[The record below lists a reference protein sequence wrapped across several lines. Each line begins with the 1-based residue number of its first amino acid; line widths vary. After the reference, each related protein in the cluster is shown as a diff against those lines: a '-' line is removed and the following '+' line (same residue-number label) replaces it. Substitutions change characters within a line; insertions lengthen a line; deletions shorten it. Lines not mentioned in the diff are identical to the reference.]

1 MTAINVEQFH
11 FLRPEWFVLLVPF
24 AVLCWRLV
32 RRGSAAGVWQS
43 VCDEALLPYLLVH
56 RKVGRSPL
64 NLGAFVLGSLLAIV
78 ALAGPTWERLPT
90 PVFRDESAL
99 VVLLDLSRSMD
110 ATDISPSRLDR
121 AKFKIT
127 DILRQRR
134 DGQTALVVFAEE
146 PYVVTPLTNDVAT
159 IESQLPALRTDIMP
173 SQGSSG
179 ASAIEKGLELLRQA
193 GMTSGELL
201 LVTDGMGPLE
211 LDRAKSIISAAQI
224 RLSIL
229 GVGTAEGAPIPDH
242 DGGFITDR
250 GGNIVLEPLLSG
262 QLRTLADSG
271 DGLYQSIRTDEK
283 DVEALLALM
292 DNESNQ
298 RNASTTDVLADRW
311 LEAGPWL
318 LLGLIPLAPFAFRRG
333 ILVAVAAIGLSATSY
348 PESARAGWW
357 ATPDQAAQRQF
368 NDGNFASA
376 AQTFEDDAWRAS
388 ANYRAQSYE
397 EVLSSVGEDIDPEA
411 QYNMGNAL
419 ARLGR
424 LEEAIA
430 AYDNTLSMAGDHADA
445 QHNKQ
450 LLEDLLEQQE
460 QEQQDKEQQQDQQS
474 DSEDH
479 SESNDSDSSD
489 RSESESESQNSAE
502 QESDD
507 PNESDSDRDSESDA
521 GSSEQSAA
529 DEPEPT
535 PEPVPEAA
543 DSSDAAEDSEPKDE
557 TQAQT
562 QAEANSELENEQA
575 TEQWLRQI
583 PDDPGGLLR
592 RKFEYEY
599 QKKYGRDARRANS
612 W

>member
-1 MTAINVEQFH
+1 MTPFNLEQFH
-11 FLRPEWFVLLVPF
+11 FLRPEWFALTVPLAF
-24 AVLCWRLV
+24 LCWRLV
-32 RRGSAAGVWQS
+32 RRGTGAGVWHS
-43 VCDEALLPYLLVH
+43 ICDEALLPYLLVH

-64 NLGAFVLGSLLAIV
+64 NLGALILGAIAAIL

-134 DGQTALVVFAEE
+134 DGQTALVVFAAE

-159 IESQLPALRTDIMP
+159 IESQLPALRTGIMP

-179 ASAIEKGLELLRQA
+179 AIAIEKGIELLRQA

-211 LDRAKSIISAAQI
+211 LDRAKTMVGADSV

-229 GVGTAEGAPIPDH
+229 GVGTTDGAPIPDEN
-242 DGGFITDR
+242 GGFITDR
-250 GGNIVLEPLLSG
+250 SGNIVLEPLRPM
-262 QLRTLADSG
+262 QLRELATAG
-271 DGLYQSIRTDEK
+271 NGLYQSIRTDEN
-283 DVEALLALM
+283 DVVALLALM
-292 DNESNQ
+292 DNKLNE
-298 RNASTTDVLADRW
+298 RNAATTDVLADRW
-311 LEAGPWL
+311 LEVGPWL

-333 ILVAVAAIGLSATSY
+333 VLTVIVVTGLIAVTY
-348 PESARAGWW
+348 PEHVRAGWW
-357 ATPDQAAQRQF
+357 ATPDQEAQRAFKQG
-368 NDGNFASA
+368 DFASA
-376 AQTFEDDAWRAS
+376 AQKFENDAWRAS
-388 ANYRAQSYE
+388 AHYRANSYE
-397 EVLSSVGEDIDPEA
+397 DVVNEIAENADPEA
-411 QYNMGNAL
+411 QYDKGNAL

-430 AYDNTLSMAGDHADA
+430 AYDSTLSLVSDHEDA
-445 QHNKQ
+445 LHNRK
-450 LLEDLLEQQE
+450 LLEELLEQQE
-460 QEQQDKEQQQDQQS
+460 QQGEEGQQQESESSDDSDSQDQSDGDQADGESEDQKNAEQKSEDSKQSKGRPDDQS
-474 DSEDH
+474 DSAASPQNAEDDP
-479 SESNDSDSSD
+479 EP
-489 RSESESESQNSAE
+489 AE
-502 QESDD
+502 EPEQEQAQTTEESDD
-507 PNESDSDRDSESDA
+507 A
-521 GSSEQSAA
+521 
-529 DEPEPT
+529 EPED
-535 PEPVPEAA
+535 EAKAQMQA
-543 DSSDAAEDSEPKDE
+543 D
-557 TQAQT
+557 
-562 QAEANSELENEQA
+562 ANSDQENEQA

-599 QKKYGRDARRANS
+599 QKKYGRDGRRAKS